1 MKLHSIWFSW
11 SYWYLVPLNLTSFY
25 SSLEPTQY
33 LVPLNLQYLVLLN
46 LPSSLKPIQYLVG
59 PWIYP
64 VFSSVEPTWDLP
76 SSRFPPLSWTQT
88 PQSCRNTLTWF
99 HAFRWTWELVFT
111 TPGPVPQS
119 NLKISHETTCTL
131 PTDHFSND
139 QFYKWQFLKNMKIYT
154 ICKIYRRTISKVE
167 FPKYVIFKEAI
178 SFL

>member
-1 MKLHSIWFSW
+1 MKL
-11 SYWYLVPLNLTSFY
+11 LLQVPLN
-25 SSLEPTQY
+25 PH
-33 LVPLNLQYLVLLN
+33 
-46 LPSSLKPIQYLVG
+46 SSLKPIQFIVG

-64 VFSSVEPTWDLP
+64 VFSSVEPTWDRP

-119 NLKISHETTCTL
+119 NLEISHETTCTL
-131 PTDHFSND
+131 PTDYFSND
-139 QFYKWQFLKNMKIYT
+139 QFKKWQFPKNMQIYT

-167 FPKYVIFKEAI
+167 FPKYVIFKVAI